1 MYKNFTTSLKRMN
14 WTKLEELIKNEPG
27 FRIRQIERALF
38 KNFYDNWNDLND
50 LPVKLRNLL
59 ADEIDL
65 SINGQ
70 IFKSSDSGSI
80 KALIK
85 LDDGLIIETVLLMHK
100 DGRNTICLSS
110 QVGCALGCKFC
121 KTGEIGFKRNLTFE
135 EILLQ
140 VLFFSRYLKKINA
153 RITNVVFMG
162 MGEPFFNYDNFLNSV
177 KFLNDENKFSIGQ
190 RKISVSTSGI
200 TEKIR
205 TIADENMQ
213 INLAVSINAPND
225 EIRRKIMPVADKYKL
240 NELIS
245 SIKYYIDKTNR
256 KVMIEYVLLRAVN
269 DFPEHAEELSKRIK
283 GLLCFVNLIPF
294 NGNDIYKRPSI
305 KKINEFKK
313 ILSDNK
319 IPFTQ
324 RYEFGHD
331 IKASCGQ
338 LIFSK
343 SF

>member
-1 MYKNFTTSLKRMN
+1 MD

-38 KNFYDNWNDLND
+38 KNFYDNWNDLNN

-59 ADEIDL
+59 ADKIDL

-80 KALIK
+80 KTLIK
-85 LDDGLIIETVLLMHK
+85 LDDGLVIETVLLMHK
-100 DGRNTICLSS
+100 DGRNTVCLSS

-162 MGEPFFNYDNFLNSV
+162 MGEPFLNYDNFLNSV
-177 KFLNDENKFSIGQ
+177 KFLNDKNKFNIGQ

-213 INLAVSINAPND
+213 INLAVSLNAPND

-294 NGNDIYKRPSI
+294 NGNDIYKRPLI
-305 KKINEFKK
+305 KNINEFKK
-313 ILSDNK
+313 ILSNNK

-324 RYEFGHD
+324 RYKFGHD

-338 LIFSK
+338 LVFSE